1 MKKIKNLDKFGHKVE
16 INFDMKGSDHKTML
30 GAVCSIL
37 LNVNMLV
44 FVLGLVKKM
53 VYNLDDSISTVT
65 EYVDQLEIGE
75 ITFE

>member
-53 VYNLDDSISTVT
+53 AYNLDDSISTVT